1 MKVIPK
7 YFTKK
12 GLHNV
17 KFMLIAKDAKPG
29 ASIATLGQ
37 KQVPMKA
44 FCDLFNTNSTIVIK
58 SKLKP
63 DVAPAITEDILLKNK
78 LYVKMRI
85 YGDKTWEIRIN
96 NPSTSHLIKALS
108 GISSGSKLPGK
119 ENVGTISK
127 DLAMQIALFKMPETT
142 SRDKETALKSVVG
155 TANAMGIKVVD

>member
-17 KFMLIAKDAKPG
+17 KFMLVAKSATPG

-37 KQVPMKA
+37 KQVPMKQ
-44 FCDLFNTNSTIVIK
+44 FCDLFNTQSLVVIK
-58 SKLKP
+58 DKLKQ
-63 DVAPAITEDILLKNK
+63 DVAPSITEDILLKNK

-96 NPSTSHLIKALS
+96 NPSTSNLIKALS
-108 GISSGSKLPGK
+108 SIGSGSKLPGK
-119 ENVGTISK
+119 EFVGEISK
-127 DLAMQIALFKMPETT
+127 DFEKGNFLI
-142 SRDKETALKSVVG
+142 
-155 TANAMGIKVVD
+155 